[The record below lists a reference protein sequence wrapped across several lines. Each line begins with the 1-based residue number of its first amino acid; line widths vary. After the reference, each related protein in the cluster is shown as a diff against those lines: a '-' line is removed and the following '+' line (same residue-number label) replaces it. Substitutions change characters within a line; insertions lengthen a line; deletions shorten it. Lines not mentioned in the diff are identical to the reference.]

1 MDTKD
6 SDPMTRKTKNKL
18 LVSTLLLALIPL
30 LFSSCSGLKKSSQ
43 MSSSGPKKEGEIHL
57 EVKKFE
63 LDNGL
68 RLLVYENHKL
78 PIFTYQTF
86 FDVGG
91 RHEGPGTTGATHFLE
106 HMMFKGA
113 KKYGPGV
120 FFRLIESNGGNSNA
134 YTNFDNTVYYESLP
148 VKSGDQNMVEVIVD
162 LEADRMQ
169 HLSLEPKAF
178 EKERQVV
185 LEERKNRY
193 ENSPRGQLYL
203 ALTRNIFEGTPY
215 GGSVIGDVKDL
226 HSLNRDQVMGYFKK
240 FYRPDNAIIVV
251 SGDVNAEDVYEL
263 VKDKYGDIKPSDDEI
278 QKYRETREQAD
289 IYKHRGR
296 YGRHIKIHNKQALSP
311 MFMLGFPADP
321 IGSREG
327 FVRDILSSI
336 LGQGESSYLNEKYVT
351 GKNPYFTSLM
361 AANYT
366 LKHNGVFWIAGE
378 VARGKS
384 LNRTTN
390 RLLRETK
397 RLCDKA
403 ITERSLQ
410 KTKNQYMLGYIS
422 EIETND
428 GVAQFLGLREAFF
441 KDYRYYKK
449 EIEIYN
455 SITVDE
461 VKSSCSS
468 LFNGG
473 KHILVSIWNK
483 HPAKN

>member
-1 MDTKD
+1 
-6 SDPMTRKTKNKL
+6 MTRKTKL
-18 LVSTLLLALIPL
+18 EHLFSILPLALIAF
-30 LFSSCSGLKKSSQ
+30 LFASCSGLKKSSQ
-43 MSSSGPKKEGEIHL
+43 MSSSEEEKEGDIHL
-57 EVKKFE
+57 EVKKYE
-63 LDNGL
+63 LKNGL

-120 FFRLIESNGGNSNA
+120 FFKLIESNGGNSNA

-148 VKSGDQNMVEVIVD
+148 IKSGDQNMIEVIVD
-162 LEADRMQ
+162 IESDRMQ
-169 HLSLEPKAF
+169 HLTLDPEAF

-226 HSLNRDQVMGYFKK
+226 MSLNRDQVMEYFKK

-251 SGDVNAEDVYEL
+251 SGDVDADKIYDL
-263 VKDKYGDIKPSDDEI
+263 VKDKYGDIKPSDSEI
-278 QKYRETREQAD
+278 QSFRESRENAE
-289 IYKHRGR
+289 IYKHQAR
-296 YGRHIKIHNKQALSP
+296 YGRHVKIHNKQAVSP
-311 MFMLGFPADP
+311 MFMLGYPADA
-321 IGSREG
+321 IGTREG

-336 LGQGESSYLNEKYVT
+336 LGQGESSYLNEKFVT
-351 GKNPYFTSLM
+351 GKRPQFTSLM
-361 AANYT
+361 ASNYT

-384 LNRTTN
+384 LEKTTD
-390 RLLRETK
+390 RLLAETK
-397 RLCDKA
+397 SLCEKA
-403 ITERSLQ
+403 VTERSLQ
-410 KTKNQYMLGYIS
+410 KTKNQYMLGYVS

-449 EIEIYN
+449 EIEVYN

-461 VKSSCSS
+461 VKQSCQT
-468 LFNGG
+468 LFNSG

-483 HPAKN
+483 HPEKK